1 MQETDTELEE
11 FNFIAPNITEEYL
24 KSRSILALSN
34 NYQQQK
40 ELNYQ
45 RMLILVG
52 MSDPDKAKLLYEIVD
67 KLHEGILD
75 IDGELPY
82 VIDVCLGNDKEV
94 LKFFQQYKHGS
105 FTKGISLLDK
115 YKDHPVQKQV
125 VKHKNLGRR
134 LLKKQKTAHQHVA
147 CVHSAKQQTQMQLE
161 IEELKHKQRIQELKN
176 EARFRLLES
185 SLVNL
190 GQVVN
195 SNAEITLDLIDELEG
210 KGLSPKKVLM
220 YKAKLNNPDL
230 RNNDLAE
237 VFGVTTRTVIR
248 WTKDVEEVLQS

>member
-1 MQETDTELEE
+1 MQEIDTELEE
-11 FNFIAPNITEEYL
+11 FKFISPNLTDEYL

-82 VIDVCLGNDKEV
+82 VIDTCLGNDEEA

-105 FTKGISLLDK
+105 FTKGVSLLDK

-134 LLKKQKTAHQHVA
+134 LLKKQKTAHQHVV
-147 CVHSAKQQTQMQLE
+147 CIHSAKQQTQMQLE

-185 SLVNL
+185 SLVSL

-195 SNAEITLDLIDELEG
+195 RNVEVTLDLIDELEG
-210 KGLSPKKVLM
+210 KGLSPKKILM
-220 YKAKLNNPDL
+220 YKAKLHNPDL
-230 RNNDLAE
+230 KNSDLAE
-237 VFGVTTRTVIR
+237 VFGVTTRTIIR
-248 WTKDVEEVLQS
+248 WAKDVEDVLQS